1 MDPSGGSTRIVLT
14 TFGSLGDLHPYIAV
28 ASGLKARGH
37 HPVIATIG
45 MYKEKIEALGI
56 DFRPVR
62 AVRVERPD
70 GDLMKQAMDS
80 KKGTEF
86 IVRNLL
92 MPTLRDAYDDTF
104 AAADGADLI
113 VTHPM
118 TYATRLVAEKKGLRW
133 VATMLAPMGFFSA
146 YDPPV
151 LPLPF
156 LARLRFLGPA
166 FHKPLLRF
174 LKWTVRSW
182 GEPWHRL
189 RGDLGLPPAADPMFE
204 GMVSPDLCL
213 GMFSELLGAKQP
225 DWPAHA
231 EITGFPFYDK
241 HGDSGMDPQLMSFL
255 DSGPP
260 PVVFTLGTSAVM
272 DPGRFYEDS
281 VEAVK
286 KLGKRAVLLT
296 GSDPRTRPSSLPE
309 GVIAV
314 DYAPFSELFPRAA
327 AIVHQGGVGTTGQA
341 MRGGRPMLVV
351 PFAHDQPDNA
361 ERVRRLGISRT
372 IPRHR
377 YTANRAASELARL
390 LGEEQYSAKASEVGQ
405 LVQKEDG
412 VARACEVLERFASD
426 TKAGIVMA

>member
-1 MDPSGGSTRIVLT
+1 MSDWSNHC
-14 TFGSLGDLHPYIAV
+14 FYIAV

-37 HPVIATIG
+37 RPVIATIG

-166 FHKPLLRF
+166 FDKPLLHF

-189 RGDLGLPPAADPMFE
+189 RSDLGLLPAADPMFE

-241 HGDSGMDPQLMSFL
+241 HGDSGRPATHVVLGQRPAA
-255 DSGPP
+255 SG
-260 PVVFTLGTSAVM
+260 LH
-272 DPGRFYEDS
+272 PGNVGGDGR
-281 VEAVK
+281 
-286 KLGKRAVLLT
+286 RAVL
-296 GSDPRTRPSSLPE
+296 R
-309 GVIAV
+309 
-314 DYAPFSELFPRAA
+314 
-327 AIVHQGGVGTTGQA
+327 GQ
-341 MRGGRPMLVV
+341 RGGGTETRQACRSPDGERPANTPIV
-351 PFAHDQPDNA
+351 AA
-361 ERVRRLGISRT
+361 GR
-372 IPRHR
+372 RHR
-377 YTANRAASELARL
+377 CRL
-390 LGEEQYSAKASEVGQ
+390 RPFFRVVSPCRCYCSPGRRRD
-405 LVQKEDG
+405 DG
-412 VARACEVLERFASD
+412 AGHAWRASD
-426 TKAGIVMA
+426 AGGAFRP